1 MINSEKKAEI
11 LKAIKFGN
19 SDEVICDLEGI
30 TPAELA
36 EIKKEAQANA

>member
-1 MINSEKKAEI
+1 MNSEKKSEI
-11 LKAIKFGN
+11 LKAIKYGVA
-19 SDEVICDLEGI
+19 DDVICDLENI